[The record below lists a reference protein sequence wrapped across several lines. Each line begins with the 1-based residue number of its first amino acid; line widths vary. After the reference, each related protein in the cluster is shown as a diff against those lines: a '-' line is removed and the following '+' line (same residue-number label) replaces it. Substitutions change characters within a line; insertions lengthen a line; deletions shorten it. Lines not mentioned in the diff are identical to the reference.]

1 MLSKCSNVSLTPCVH
16 KQDLA
21 KKALNAKMVDPQK
34 LTIDLSRRWEERAA
48 PLLLKQQLPDF
59 CQAPAES
66 AVSLGSPGLD
76 TISVRQTWRALLSLG
91 RKADKPQSNP
101 MALSIHATAVSMPGM
116 ELLDSA
122 IDSAEPATDAIGTA
136 KTSDVPVITMMAK
149 GKADGD
155 GTITLSVAHASEGT
169 HATADQLQLATE
181 ADEGAMVSS
190 AQTNR
195 SNLQFVTEEGR
206 AISLSARC
214 LSS

>member
-1 MLSKCSNVSLTPCVH
+1 MLSKCSNVPLTPRVH

-59 CQAPAES
+59 CQASAES
-66 AVSLGSPGLD
+66 AVSVGSPNLD
-76 TISVRQTWRALLSLG
+76 TVSVHQTWRALLSLG
-91 RKADKPQSNP
+91 RKAEKPQSNP
-101 MALSIHATAVSMPGM
+101 MALPIHATAVSMPGM

-122 IDSAEPATDAIGTA
+122 IESAEPIKDAIGTA
-136 KTSDVPVITMMAK
+136 KTSDMPVITMMAK

-155 GTITLSVAHASEGT
+155 GIITLSVTHASEET
-169 HATADQLQLATE
+169 DAAVNQLQPITE
-181 ADEGAMVSS
+181 AAEGATVSS
-190 AQTNR
+190 AQANK
-195 SNLQFVTEEGR
+195 SSLQLVKEEGR
-206 AISLSARC
+206 AVSLSARC